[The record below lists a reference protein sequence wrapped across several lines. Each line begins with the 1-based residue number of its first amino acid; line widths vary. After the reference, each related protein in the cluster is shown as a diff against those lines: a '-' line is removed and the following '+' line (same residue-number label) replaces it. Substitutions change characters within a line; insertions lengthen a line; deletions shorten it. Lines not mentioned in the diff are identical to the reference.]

1 MNYDSLLLTSG
12 GTKGYGIIGSLRYL
26 EYNNYLSK
34 FKKIIGISVGS
45 IIGLLLVLKY
55 KVKDIFYILS
65 NHKIE
70 DIYLNEQIKKY
81 NLINNFLQNY
91 SLNNTEGI
99 FKLLNYFINN
109 KNIDFNITFKE
120 LYEFNKINLIFIA
133 ANLNKNKLQY
143 FSYKLTPNIQV
154 LLALKA
160 SISIPFIFAPVII
173 NNEYFVD
180 GGLLTNEMIKY
191 TNKNTLIIQ
200 LNTGQIFNN
209 CNINNIDD
217 YIKRIISILFA
228 QSVVKS
234 KYNKFNNNSII
245 LNFHEN
251 GIKFKIEKNEKRNN
265 YFTGLIQAKKFIY
278 RKLLLKKI
286 FDALKE
292 LFLIK

>member
-26 EYNNYLSK
+26 EYNNHLSK

-65 NHKIE
+65 NYNIE
-70 DIYLNEQIKKY
+70 DIYLNEHIKKY
-81 NLINNFLQNY
+81 NLVNNFLQNY

-99 FKLLNYFINN
+99 FKFIHYFMSN
-109 KNIDFNITFKE
+109 KNIDFNITFKD
-120 LYEFNKINLIFIA
+120 LYNFNKINLIFIA
-133 ANLNKNKLQY
+133 TNINKNKLEY
-143 FSYKLTPNIQV
+143 FSYKLTPNIPV

-160 SISIPFIFAPVII
+160 SISIPFIFEPVVI

-180 GGLLTNEMIKY
+180 GGLLTTKMIKY

-200 LNTGQIFNN
+200 LNTGKVINN
-209 CNINNIDD
+209 YNINNIED

-228 QSVVKS
+228 QSIAKS

-251 GIKFKIEKNEKRNN
+251 GITFNINKNNKKND
-265 YFTGLIQAKKFIY
+265 YFIGLIQAKKFIY

-286 FDALKE
+286 FQILKNN
-292 LFLIK
+292 IA

>member
-1 MNYDSLLLTSG
+1 MNYNSLLLTSG
-12 GTKGYGIIGSLRYL
+12 GTKGYGIVGSLRYL
-26 EYNNYLSK
+26 EYNNYLSE

-65 NHKIE
+65 NYNIE

-81 NLINNFLQNY
+81 NLIYNFFENY

-99 FKLLNYFINN
+99 FKLLNYFLNN

-120 LYEFNKINLIFIA
+120 LYNFNKINLIFIA
-133 ANLNKNKLQY
+133 TNLNKNKLKY
-143 FSYKLTPNIQV
+143 FSYKLTPNIPV

-160 SISIPFIFAPVII
+160 SISIPFIFSPVII

-180 GGLLTNEMIKY
+180 GGLLTNEIIKY
-191 TNKNTLIIQ
+191 TNRKTLIIQ
-200 LNTGQIFNN
+200 LNTGQIINN
-209 CNINNIDD
+209 CNIKCIDD

-228 QSVVKS
+228 QSIKC
-234 KYNKFNNNSII
+234 KYNNFKNNTII
-245 LNFHEN
+245 LNFIEN
-251 GIKFKIEKNEKRNN
+251 GIKFNIEKNEKKNN
-265 YFTGLIQAKKFIY
+265 YFIGLIQAKKFIY

-286 FDALKE
+286 FQILKNN
-292 LFLIK
+292 IA

>member
-26 EYNNYLSK
+26 EYNNHLSK

-65 NHKIE
+65 NNNIE

-81 NLINNFLQNY
+81 NLVNNFLQNY

-99 FKLLNYFINN
+99 FKLLHYFMSN
-109 KNIDFNITFKE
+109 KNIDFNITFKD
-120 LYEFNKINLIFIA
+120 LYNFNKINLIFIA
-133 ANLNKNKLQY
+133 TNINKNKLEY
-143 FSYKLTPNIQV
+143 FSYKLTPNIPV

-160 SISIPFIFAPVII
+160 SISIPFIFEPVVI

-180 GGLLTNEMIKY
+180 GGLLTTKMIKY

-200 LNTGQIFNN
+200 LNTGKVINN
-209 CNINNIDD
+209 YNINNIDD
-217 YIKRIISILFA
+217 YIKRIISILFD
-228 QSVVKS
+228 QSIVKS

-251 GIKFKIEKNEKRNN
+251 GITFNIDKNNKKKH

-286 FDALKE
+286 FDALK
-292 LFLIK
+292 IYS